1 MANLSHRGTG
11 EGKEYTLMENIY
23 VDYLDKHP
31 SLKSKQTWLDRQL
44 LSNGKLST
52 YIAYFYILQYE
63 NCENQYVGI
72 VESTRPHSGTYIYM
86 LPNNHVRL
94 YSYIYKRHFEEPFIR
109 RKPDQEYID
118 IIARINRNL
127 EFEDEDYT
135 ESKLSEDLEKTI
147 KNPFKPIKCRKYFF
161 KEIPHTNITE
171 WGNNIESTIK
181 CYLTK
186 RTNPSNL
193 KYQIDSNWDLSYVL
207 ELNSTAYNVL
217 EYDIDY
223 YYEAFPIIEEEKE
236 IYKEEMAYKE
246 KEWMMK
252 KEKEW
257 INKEEKWIKRIK
269 NLKEKIKSTQ
279 QVGESSELYNKDIE
293 QREAAEIYKE
303 EMAYKEKQW
312 RDKEKQ
318 LMKQIKRLKKK
329 IQSAQQSGEFSELY
343 DKDIKQIAGI
353 YHISPI
359 DLLLKI
365 NRQKIKSIHINSVTD
380 VLNSKQVR
388 LCKQI
393 FEELSKKQNIP

>member
-118 IIARINRNL
+118 IMKKINRKIDT
-127 EFEDEDYT
+127 DENYVD
-135 ESKLSEDLEKTI
+135 ELQEDLEETI
-147 KNPFKPIKCRKYFF
+147 EDPFKPLKCREYFL
-161 KEIPHTNITE
+161 KEIAHTNITK
-171 WGNNIESTIK
+171 WSKIIESTINH
-181 CYLTK
+181 YLSGGK
-186 RTNPSNL
+186 FPTNP
-193 KYQIDSNWDLSYVL
+193 KYKIVQNFDLIRENEVTKLAIMPRSVIYGM
-207 ELNSTAYNVL
+207 ELDCYFETA
-217 EYDIDY
+217 DIIREIQHIY
-223 YYEAFPIIEEEKE
+223 REKE
-236 IYKEEMAYKE
+236 KKIAQEKDNSKRDKEDWPIEVIQ
-246 KEWMMK
+246 MMQ
-252 KEKEW
+252 
-257 INKEEKWIKRIK
+257 RIK
-269 NLKEKIKSTQ
+269 NKKVKSPQ
-279 QVGESSELYNKDIE
+279 QT
-293 QREAAEIYKE
+293 
-303 EMAYKEKQW
+303 
-312 RDKEKQ
+312 
-318 LMKQIKRLKKK
+318 
-329 IQSAQQSGEFSELY
+329 GEFAELY
-343 DKDIKQIAGI
+343 DKDIKQIASF

-365 NRQKIKSIHINSVTD
+365 NRQEIKGIHINSVTD
-380 VLNSKQVR
+380 ILNSKQVR

-393 FEELSKKQNIP
+393 FEELSKDKNRP